1 MQLGL
6 LFAWAIGVSGAAAGW
21 LNPVFGLMVY
31 YALAVIRPTSLW
43 HWNWAGD
50 PSPPRFSFWV
60 AISTL
65 LGWAFVGFGRFSA
78 LKPVRIPMLGLVL
91 YLIAGTIAWQTTA
104 YSSERAWE
112 FLALQLKIGLMA
124 MITVTLIRNAKQIQ
138 AFAWLIVVVLG
149 YLSWDFNYQYYFQGW
164 NRVYWVGFGGIDNNG
179 VAMIMVM
186 GVPLAFFMGFRAPQL
201 WVRILCFAAVLM
213 QIHVI
218 LFSFSRGGQLGLC
231 IVAAAILFIALMNL
245 PRKGLTIT
253 LGIVALVFGLI
264 FAGAEVRDRFWS
276 IFADQQERDTSAASR
291 FLTWGAAWECI
302 KDNPLG
308 VGPRNFNTVSHLY
321 GLDRNK
327 SVHNLFLQTGADYG
341 VLGMAGLA
349 IFYFG
354 SMWSAFR
361 MALMRTAKRLGW
373 PRYFGHMICIALGG
387 FLICSQFIGVETV
400 EAGFIIS
407 LLGLCTVSYVRQ
419 EARADASEDS
429 IPELTDMPRHD
440 PHAVSHP
447 A

>member
-1 MQLGL
+1 
-6 LFAWAIGVSGAAAGW
+6 
-21 LNPVFGLMVY
+21 
-31 YALAVIRPTSLW
+31 
-43 HWNWAGD
+43 
-50 PSPPRFSFWV
+50 
-60 AISTL
+60 
-65 LGWAFVGFGRFSA
+65 
-78 LKPVRIPMLGLVL
+78 MLGLAL
-91 YLIAGTIAWQTTA
+91 YLIGGAIAWQTTNIA
-104 YSSERAWE
+104 PERAWE
-112 FLALQLKIGLMA
+112 FLTLQLKIGLMA
-124 MITVTLIRNAKQIQ
+124 LVTITLIRDAKQIQ
-138 AFAWLIVVVLG
+138 TFAWVIVAVLG
-149 YLSWDFNYQYYFQGW
+149 YLSWDFNYQYYFEGW

-201 WVRILCFAAVLM
+201 WVKGLCFAAVLM

-231 IVAAAILFIALMNL
+231 IVAAAIFVISIINL
-245 PRKGLTIT
+245 PRKGLTIA
-253 LGIVALVFGLI
+253 LGIVALIFGLI
-264 FAGAEVRDRFWS
+264 FAGAEVTERFYS
-276 IFADQQERDTSAASR
+276 IFADKQERDTSAASR
-291 FLTWGAAWECI
+291 FLTWGAAWACI
-302 KDNPLG
+302 KDYPLG
-308 VGPRNFNTVSHLY
+308 VGPRNFNLVSHLY

-341 VLGMAGLA
+341 VLGMAGLV

-361 MALMRTAKRLGW
+361 MALTKTAKRLGW

-387 FLICSQFIGVETV
+387 FLICSQFIGIETV

-419 EARADASEDS
+419 VARVEVSEDS
-429 IPELTDMPRHD
+429 IPELADMPRHD
-440 PHAVSHP
+440 PHAMPYP